1 MVDHEHRN
9 HAQSLNREQ
18 ATPIQTQ
25 GKDCRKNLMIKL

>member
-25 GKDCRKNLMIKL
+25 GERLQQNLMIKL